1 MVSQEKCMIETLHAG
16 TLRGLLSHLGIND
29 FLAKAGC
36 RGRFGAAVDAVDV
49 FAFVLDEIVLQCFR

>member
-1 MVSQEKCMIETLHAG
+1 MQEPRAAV
-16 TLRGLLSHLGIND
+16 LSHLGTDD

-49 FAFVLDEIVLQCFR
+49 FAFVLDEIILRCFR